1 MNPSPMVNL
10 AHLLAEQADP
20 DIFLKVLSDLA
31 DELGPVILR
40 MLITVLTDLLV
51 EALDPEDD
59 DEP

>member
-1 MNPSPMVNL
+1 MVNL

-20 DIFLKVLSDLA
+20 HIFLKVLSDLA

>member
-1 MNPSPMVNL
+1 MNPSPMINL
-10 AHLLAEQADP
+10 SHLLAEQQDP
-20 DIFLKVLSDLA
+20 QIFLKVLSDLA

>member
-10 AHLLAEQADP
+10 AHLLAEQQDP
-20 DIFLKVLSDLA
+20 NIFLKVLSDLA

-51 EALDPEDD
+51 DALDPDHE